1 MSIRYTPFSTWTDR
15 DIRGIYEKRSNDRY
29 ALRILMGHQM
39 SKLILATALTALIAS
54 SASATLMPQSAFVA
68 GKSIAA
74 TTSTDANEVI
84 IPPPS
89 KP

>member
-1 MSIRYTPFSTWTDR
+1 
-15 DIRGIYEKRSNDRY
+15 
-29 ALRILMGHQM
+29 M

-54 SASATLMPQSAFVA
+54 SASATLMPQSTSMV
-68 GKSIAA
+68 GKDIAA

-84 IPPPS
+84 IPPPL